1 MEPQYKKRSAFSGK
15 IGFVLSA
22 AGASVGLGN
31 IWRFPYLAA
40 KYGGGIFLLIYILL
54 AFTFGYTMIVA
65 ETALG
70 RMTKKSPVGAFAA
83 FGKKGGLS
91 FGGWIN
97 AIIPILIVP
106 YYSVIGGWVIRYLAD
121 YVAGHGKELA
131 TDGYFSSFISNG
143 ASAEIC
149 FVIFTIFTLAIIFA
163 GVRNGVERVSKVMM
177 PILVVLSVI
186 IAGYSVTRPGALAG
200 VKYFLVPNVAH
211 FSWMTVVTAMG
222 QMFYS
227 LSIAMGIL
235 VTFGSYMKKDV
246 SIEESTE
253 NVEIFDTAIAIM
265 AGLMIIP
272 AVFSFSGGDP
282 DTLQA
287 GPALMFITIPK
298 VFESMGLGTVVGI
311 LFFTLVLFAAVTSS
325 IALTESAVSTF
336 EDELGWDRHQATVLI
351 GVIMLVLGSLSALG
365 YGPLAGVTVFGMQFL
380 DFFDFLTNSVMM
392 PIAAITT
399 CLLVS
404 RVIGV
409 KKIEEEVTLSKL
421 QQNPGGIVRLRRG
434 FMLRIQKMQ
443 ISPCSPALPNRR
455 SRKLPRSW
463 WGRTCR
469 SHLWEQQQGRPPR
482 GSGWGPPLWLRP
494 PLWFRPPLWLRP
506 PLWFHPRR
514 KPVRSWRPPQRHFRR
529 PRGTRFPPHGAGPCR

>member
-1 MEPQYKKRSAFSGK
+1 MEQQHPKRSVFSGK

-40 KYGGGIFLLIYILL
+40 KYGGGIFLLVYIVL
-54 AFTFGYTMIVA
+54 AVTFGYTMIMA

-70 RMTKKSPVGAFAA
+70 RMTRKSPVGAYQS
-83 FGKKGGLS
+83 FGTRGGVK

-121 YVAGHGKELA
+121 YVSGHGSELA
-131 TDGYFSSFISNG
+131 QDGYFSGFISSG
-143 ASAEIC
+143 LSAEVC
-149 FVIFTIFTLAIIFA
+149 FVLFTAFTLAIIFA
-163 GVRNGVERVSKVMM
+163 GVRNGVERVSKLMM
-177 PILVVLSVI
+177 PVLVVLSVV
-186 IAGYSVTRPGALAG
+186 IAGYSVTRPGALEG
-200 VKYFLVPNVAH
+200 VKYFLVPNVAN

-235 VTFGSYMKKDV
+235 VTFGSYMKRDV

-298 VFESMGLGTVVGI
+298 VFDSMGMGTVVGV
-311 LFFTLVLFAAVTSS
+311 LFFVLVLFAAVTSS

-336 EDELGWDRHQATVLI
+336 EDELGWNRQKATACI
-351 GVIMLVLGSLSALG
+351 GIIMLALGSLSALG

-392 PIAAITT
+392 PIAAIAT

-409 KKIEEEVTLSKL
+409 ERIEAEVTAADK
-421 QQNPGGIVRLRRG
+421 P
-434 FMLRIQKMQ
+434 
-443 ISPCSPALPNRR
+443 
-455 SRKLPRSW
+455 
-463 WGRTCR
+463 
-469 SHLWEQQQGRPPR
+469 
-482 GSGWGPPLWLRP
+482 
-494 PLWFRPPLWLRP
+494 FR
-506 PLWFHPRR
+506 RR
-514 KPVRSWRPPQRHFRR
+514 KIFNFMIRYLCPIFAAIILVSSVANALGWISM
-529 PRGTRFPPHGAGPCR
+529 